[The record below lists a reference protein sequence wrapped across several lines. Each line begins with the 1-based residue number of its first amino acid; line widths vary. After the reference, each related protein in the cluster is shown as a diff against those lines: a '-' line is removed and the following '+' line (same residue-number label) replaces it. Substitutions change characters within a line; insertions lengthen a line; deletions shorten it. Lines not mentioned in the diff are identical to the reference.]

1 MGVYT
6 KPERASGPKMMTG
19 PCSRVMLPTMISV
32 ILSYN
37 ILAIPQDILYISC
50 TIDILKLL

>member
-6 KPERASGPKMMTG
+6 KPERASGPKIMTG
-19 PCSRVMLPTMISV
+19 PCSGVMLPTMISV

-37 ILAIPQDILYISC
+37 ILAIPQDILYRSC
-50 TIDILKLL
+50 TIEILTLL